1 MWTPLIYTTEVV
13 TQKSRRLRIFLRGNL
28 CLLSK
33 IENSIGKSSK
43 NHLHIDQLMQ
53 LLQAKDI
60 FSLQEVEHA
69 VLEKDGTV
77 SVLRNAAYDSVIKQD
92 LKLPQQD
99 VLLPIILVSD
109 EQIRQDTLKENGL
122 LHGCIEEYRR
132 IKTLN

>member
-1 MWTPLIYTTEVV
+1 M
-13 TQKSRRLRIFLRGNL
+13 
-28 CLLSK
+28 SK